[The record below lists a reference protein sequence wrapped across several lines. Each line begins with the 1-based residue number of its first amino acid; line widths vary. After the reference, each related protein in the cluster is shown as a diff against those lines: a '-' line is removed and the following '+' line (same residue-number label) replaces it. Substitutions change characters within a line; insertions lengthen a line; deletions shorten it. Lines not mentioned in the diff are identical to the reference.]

1 MRFVDAMKLALRD
14 EMRRD
19 PEVFVLGEDVTVGG
33 PFGATAQ
40 LVDEFGTDRVVNT
53 PISEDTIMGLAVGAA
68 LVGRRPVLEIMF
80 IDFMTLAMNQLVA
93 HAAKMRYMSGGQ
105 LSVPMVIR
113 VQGGALGGWGS
124 HHSQSLESWFTHVP
138 GLKIV
143 AASNPADAR
152 TLLTAAIRDP
162 DPVIVLEHR
171 ALYFRSGEV
180 DLDRPVEDDR
190 FGARVAREG
199 SDVTIVSYS
208 RMVLDAVEAASQLS
222 ERGISAEVIDLRS
235 LSPLDLDSVYSSIGK
250 THRALIAHEAVTTGG
265 LGAEIAAR
273 IQEDI
278 FDELDAP
285 VARVGAPFAPVP
297 AGPSLEQ
304 AFVPGTAEIIS
315 GVERT
320 LGLDGR

>member
-68 LVGRRPVLEIMF
+68 LVGRRPILEIMF

-138 GLKIV
+138 GLKVV
-143 AASNPADAR
+143 AASNPSDAR
-152 TLLTAAIRDP
+152 ILLSGAIRDP

-171 ALYFRSGEV
+171 ALYFRAGEV
-180 DLDRPVEDDR
+180 NVDQPIEDGPVS
-190 FGARVAREG
+190 ARVAREG

-208 RMVLDAVEAASQLS
+208 RMVLEALEAAAELAG
-222 ERGISAEVIDLRS
+222 RGVSAEVIDLRS
-235 LSPLDLDSVYSSIGK
+235 LSPLDLNTVYDSVSR
-250 THRALIAHEAVTTGG
+250 THRAVIAHEAVMTGG
-265 LGAEIAAR
+265 IGAEIAAR

-297 AGPSLEQ
+297 AGPSLEE
-304 AFVPGTAEIIS
+304 AFVPGTAEIVS
-315 GVERT
+315 AVERT
-320 LGLDGR
+320 LGINGR